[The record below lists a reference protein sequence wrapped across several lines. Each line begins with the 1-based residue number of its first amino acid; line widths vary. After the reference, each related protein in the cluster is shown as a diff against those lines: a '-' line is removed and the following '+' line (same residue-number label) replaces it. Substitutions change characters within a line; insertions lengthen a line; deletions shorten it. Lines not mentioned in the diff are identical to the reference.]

1 MASYRVNV
9 TATARSEVR
18 ELPGNMRQRIIR
30 LMRELE
36 TAPRPSNSRPLDLAQ
51 IEITL
56 APGSEARR
64 IRVEGW
70 RLIYVIEDEAEQ
82 IFVLAIRRR
91 PPYQYDDLAQLLD
104 DLN

>member
-1 MASYRVNV
+1 
-9 TATARSEVR
+9 
-18 ELPGNMRQRIIR
+18 
-30 LMRELE
+30 
-36 TAPRPSNSRPLDLAQ
+36 LDLAQ